1 MSDMKVTLDQTSS
14 RYIISVDGV
23 QAGFVQIEE
32 TEDSVAFTHT
42 EVNRE
47 FEGKGVASRLAQDA
61 LTDAASRGK
70 TIVPQCPYIA
80 RYLNRHEIPG
90 AVIAP
95 VDPLG
100 DA

>member
-1 MSDMKVTLDQTSS
+1 MKVTLDEAAS
-14 RYIISVDGV
+14 RYIIMVDGA
-23 QAGFVQIEE
+23 QAGFIQIEQSV
-32 TEDSVAFTHT
+32 DAVAFTHT
-42 EVNRE
+42 EVNRD

-80 RYLNRHEIPG
+80 RYLKRHEIPG
-90 AVIAP
+90 AVVAP
-95 VDPLG
+95 VDPVG